1 MGTMSPRPPDCVF
14 IILERCLLAKKIM
27 ETHITI
33 MHFRYYLSCIF
44 IHIMVFDRK
53 ANIYFYFLVHI
64 DMTYYIG
71 TYHQN
76 NAHGNTKQGQYKVIF
91 PNYV

>member
-1 MGTMSPRPPDCVF
+1 MGTMSPRPPDYVF

-44 IHIMVFDRK
+44 ISWCLIGKQTF
-53 ANIYFYFLVHI
+53 ISISWYTLI
-64 DMTYYIG
+64 CTYYIG

-76 NAHGNTKQGQYKVIF
+76 NDHGNTKQGQYKVIF